1 MLNKIK
7 QLKKNKKGFT
17 LIELVVVLVI
27 IAILAAITVP
37 VVTGYISDANE
48 ARYVSEARAIYLVV
62 QAEEATAKAKGEMMD
77 AAFYTGIVET
87 ADKKIENTNT
97 SGKDI
102 DVESISY
109 SGGKYTIAFKSGDG
123 KTVVSTIEPNKDIK
137 IESVTAPEK

>member
-37 VVTGYISDANE
+37 VVTGYIEDANN

-62 QAEEATAKAKGEMMD
+62 QAEEAKAQAANETLNE
-77 AAFYTGIVET
+77 AFYTGIVDT
-87 ADKKIENTNT
+87 ANKKVQDTAT
-97 SGKDI
+97 
-102 DVESISY
+102 
-109 SGGKYTIAFKSGDG
+109 GGKAITVATIKKSGTKYEVVFASGDG
-123 KTVVSTIEPNKDIK
+123 KVITSEIEPNKEITIVK
-137 IESVTAPEK
+137 KEAAN